1 MTATGYLA
9 IRTTLRTGLG
19 PYMSVRISLAPPYMD
34 PAEVQVPV
42 WDLNEESGCGH
53 IFGFYDGRQSEAP
66 EP

>member
-1 MTATGYLA
+1 MIGHKVAREFEPP
-9 IRTTLRTGLG
+9 I
-19 PYMSVRISLAPPYMD
+19 APPYMD

-42 WDLNEESGCGH
+42 WDLSEESGCGH